1 MSKELIVS
9 NTESEIYPPVM
20 RDLDKFVKI
29 TEASRILGFSSF
41 ESVKDLVDAKIL
53 SSYSLPGTSRIRLL
67 LSELLELKSKNIQI
81 KEINRNPL
89 NSGRRGRPKKYAN
102 P

>member
-1 MSKELIVS
+1 MSKELTFSKI
-9 NTESEIYPPVM
+9 ESKIYPTIM
-20 RDLDKFVKI
+20 SDLDKFVKI

-67 LSELLELKSKNIQI
+67 LSELLELKAKNIQI
-81 KEINRNPL
+81 KEIDRHHL
-89 NSGRRGRPKKYAN
+89 NFGRRGRPKKYIN